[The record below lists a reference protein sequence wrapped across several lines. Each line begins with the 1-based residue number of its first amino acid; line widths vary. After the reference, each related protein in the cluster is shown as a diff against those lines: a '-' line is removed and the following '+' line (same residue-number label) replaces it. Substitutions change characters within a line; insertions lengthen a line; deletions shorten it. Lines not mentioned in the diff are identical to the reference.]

1 MKSLY
6 LRLAASNIKNNRR
19 FYLPF
24 LLTAVMTVACFFI
37 LCSVG
42 LSQTLPGG
50 QTVIL
55 VMRFGVIV
63 VAIFSVIF
71 LYYTNSFLIK
81 RRKKELGLYNILGM
95 EKRHIAKVMLWET
108 LFSALIAIGGGLIA
122 GILLDRLMFLLLL
135 NLIHFD
141 VGMTYALQP
150 AVIAITAALFG
161 GIFVLLL
168 LSNLA
173 QVVIAKPIELLR
185 GGNVGEK
192 EPKTRWLLVVI
203 GVLTLGIGYY
213 IALTTT
219 QIVMAVGVFFVAV
232 ILVIIGTYCLFLAGS
247 IAVLKLL
254 KKRKNYYYKANHFIS
269 VSGMLYRM
277 KQNAVGLA
285 NICILSTMVLVTVA
299 CTVSLYAGLNGII
312 ESSYPH
318 DITASFFAPTE
329 QCRAGIEDVIA
340 ETEQETGISVGNYIL
355 YSALTGN
362 WLMDGSE
369 VVAPSAGGEQNVD
382 LNYGYFC
389 MMTAADW
396 EALTGRHYELSGHE
410 VALGEVSGALPD
422 RFTIMGEE
430 FSVKDRFTDAPADGP
445 LSTYVS
451 DNLFYVIVP
460 DSDMLIHL
468 SQVYNDD
475 NASDSPDT
483 LPTMRLSL
491 DIGGT
496 KEQNKTF
503 TDGIV
508 SRLTAPS
515 GASSSFD
522 SLSYNTKSGNLE
534 MIYSLY
540 GGFLFLGILLGIL
553 FLMATVLIIYYKQ
566 IIEGYDDRA
575 RFEILQKVG
584 MDKKLIAASVRSQ
597 ILTMFLLPLGV
608 AALHLAV
615 AFPLLTRV
623 LKAMMLNNTPLFFT
637 CTLATFGAFAAVYLV
652 VYAFTSRVYYRIVSS
667 RESR

>member
-6 LRLAASNIKNNRR
+6 LRLAAGNIKNNRR

-37 LCSVG
+37 LCSAG

-141 VGMTYALQP
+141 VGMAYALQP

-192 EPKTRWLLVVI
+192 EPRTRWLLVVI

-219 QIVMAVGVFFVAV
+219 QIVMALGLFFVAV

-254 KKRKNYYYKANHFIS
+254 KKRKNYYYRANHFIS

-299 CTVSLYAGLNGII
+299 CTVSLYAGLNDVI
-312 ESSYPH
+312 ETSYPH
-318 DITASFFAPTE
+318 DISASFFAPTE

-340 ETEQETGISVGNYIL
+340 ETERETGISVENYIL
-355 YSALTGN
+355 YPALTGN

-369 VVAPSAGGEQNVD
+369 GVAPSAGGEQNVD

-396 EALTGRHYELSGHE
+396 ETLSGRHYELSGHE

-430 FSVKDRFTDAPADGP
+430 FSVKERFTDAPADGP
-445 LSTYVS
+445 LSSYVS

-468 SQVYNDD
+468 NQVYNGD
-475 NASDSPDT
+475 NASDSPGT

-496 KEQNKTF
+496 EEQNKAF
-503 TDGIV
+503 TDGFV

-515 GASSSFD
+515 GASSFD
-522 SLSYNTKSGNLE
+522 GLGYNTKSGNLE

-575 RFEILQKVG
+575 RFGILQKVG

-623 LKAMMLNNTPLFFT
+623 LKAMMLDNPPLFLT

>member
-6 LRLAASNIKNNRR
+6 LRLAASNIRNNRR

-37 LCSVG
+37 LCSTG

-50 QTVIL
+50 QTVQSVL
-55 VMRFGVIV
+55 FFGVIV

-108 LFSALIAIGGGLIA
+108 LFSALISIGGGLIA

-141 VGMTYALQP
+141 VGMAYSLQP
-150 AVIAITAALFG
+150 AAIALTALLFA

-203 GVLTLGIGYY
+203 GVLALGVGYY

-219 QIVMAVGVFFVAV
+219 QISMAVGVFFIAV

-299 CTVSLYAGLNGII
+299 CTVSLYAGLNDVI
-312 ESSYPH
+312 ETSYPH
-318 DITASFFAPTE
+318 DITATLFAPTE
-329 QCRAGIEDVIA
+329 RCRAEVEDMIA
-340 ETEQETGISVGNYIL
+340 ETEQETGISAENYIL
-355 YSALTGN
+355 YSALVRN

-369 VVAPSAGGEQNVD
+369 LITPNAVADDTTLPT
-382 LNYGYFC
+382 GYFC
-389 MMTAADW
+389 IMTAADW
-396 EALTGRHYELSGHE
+396 ETLSGRHYELSGHE
-410 VALGEVSGALPD
+410 VALGEAAGSLPD
-422 RFTIMGEE
+422 RFAIMGEE
-430 FSVKDRFTDAPADGP
+430 FSVKDRFTDAPKDGP
-445 LSTYVS
+445 LSTFVA
-451 DNLFYVIVP
+451 DNIFYIIVP

-468 SQVYNDD
+468 NQVYNGD
-475 NASDSPDT
+475 NASDSSDT

-496 KEQNKTF
+496 EEQNKTF
-503 TDGIV
+503 TDSIML
-508 SRLTAPS
+508 RLTDLS
-515 GASSSFD
+515 GESASFD
-522 SLSYNTKSGNLE
+522 GLTCNTKSSNLE
-534 MIYSLY
+534 TIYSLY

-608 AALHLAV
+608 AALHLAM

-623 LKAMMLNNTPLFFT
+623 LKALMLDNTTLFLI
-637 CTLATFGAFAAVYLV
+637 CTLATFGAFVVVYLI

>member
-6 LRLAASNIKNNRR
+6 LRLAAGNIKNNRR

-37 LCSVG
+37 LCSAG

-141 VGMTYALQP
+141 VGMAYALQP

-192 EPKTRWLLVVI
+192 EPRTRWLLVVI

-219 QIVMAVGVFFVAV
+219 QIVMALGLFFVAV

-254 KKRKNYYYKANHFIS
+254 KKRKNYYYRANHFIS

-299 CTVSLYAGLNGII
+299 CTVSLYAGLNDVI
-312 ESSYPH
+312 ETSYPH
-318 DITASFFAPTE
+318 DISASFFAPTE

-340 ETEQETGISVGNYIL
+340 ETEQETGISVENYIL
-355 YSALTGN
+355 YPALTGN

-396 EALTGRHYELSGHE
+396 ETLSGRHYELSGHE
-410 VALGEVSGALPD
+410 VALGEIAGSLPD
-422 RFTIMGEE
+422 RFTVMGEE

-445 LSTYVS
+445 LSSYVS

-468 SQVYNDD
+468 NQVYNGD
-475 NASDSPDT
+475 NASDSPGT

-496 KEQNKTF
+496 EEQNKAF
-503 TDGIV
+503 TDGFV

-515 GASSSFD
+515 GASSFD
-522 SLSYNTKSGNLE
+522 GLGYNTKSGNLE

-623 LKAMMLNNTPLFFT
+623 LKAMMLNNTPLFLT

>member
-1 MKSLY
+1 
-6 LRLAASNIKNNRR
+6 
-19 FYLPF
+19 
-24 LLTAVMTVACFFI
+24 
-37 LCSVG
+37 
-42 LSQTLPGG
+42 
-50 QTVIL
+50 
-55 VMRFGVIV
+55 MRFGVIV

-141 VGMTYALQP
+141 VGMAYALQP

-192 EPKTRWLLVVI
+192 EPRTRWLLVVI

-219 QIVMAVGVFFVAV
+219 QIVMALGLFFVAV

-254 KKRKNYYYKANHFIS
+254 KKRKNYYYRANHFIS

-299 CTVSLYAGLNGII
+299 CTVSLYAGLNDVI
-312 ESSYPH
+312 ETSYPH
-318 DITASFFAPTE
+318 DISASFFAPTE

-340 ETEQETGISVGNYIL
+340 ETERETGISVENYIL
-355 YSALTGN
+355 YPALTGN

-396 EALTGRHYELSGHE
+396 ETLSGRHYELSGHE
-410 VALGEVSGALPD
+410 VALGEMAGSLPD
-422 RFTIMGEE
+422 RFTVMGEE

-445 LSTYVS
+445 LSSYVS

-468 SQVYNDD
+468 NQVYNGD
-475 NASDSPDT
+475 NASDSPGT

-496 KEQNKTF
+496 EEQNKAF
-503 TDGIV
+503 TDGFV

-515 GASSSFD
+515 GASSFD
-522 SLSYNTKSGNLE
+522 GLGYNTKSGNLE

-575 RFEILQKVG
+575 RFGILQKVG

-623 LKAMMLNNTPLFFT
+623 LKAMMLDNPPLFLT

>member
-6 LRLAASNIKNNRR
+6 LRLAAGNIKNNRR

-37 LCSVG
+37 LSSVG

-141 VGMTYALQP
+141 VGMAYALQP

-168 LSNLA
+168 LSNLT

-192 EPKTRWLLVVI
+192 EPRTRWLLVVI
-203 GVLTLGIGYY
+203 GVLTLGVGYY

-219 QIVMAVGVFFVAV
+219 QIVMALGLFFVAV

-254 KKRKNYYYKANHFIS
+254 KKRKNYYYRANHFIS

-299 CTVSLYAGLNGII
+299 CTVSLYAGLNDVI
-312 ESSYPH
+312 ETSYPH

-340 ETEQETGISVGNYIL
+340 ETEQETGISVENYIL
-355 YSALTGN
+355 YPALTGN

-369 VVAPSAGGEQNVD
+369 VISPSAWGEQNVD

-396 EALTGRHYELSGHE
+396 EALSGRHYELSGHE
-410 VALGEVSGALPD
+410 VALGEVSGSLPD
-422 RFTIMGEE
+422 RFTVMGEE
-430 FSVKDRFTDAPADGP
+430 FSVKDRFTDVPADGP
-445 LSTYVS
+445 LSNFVA
-451 DNLFYVIVP
+451 DNIFYIVVP
-460 DSDMLIHL
+460 DNDMLIHL
-468 SQVYNDD
+468 NQVYNGD
-475 NASDSPDT
+475 NASDSPGT

-496 KEQNKTF
+496 EEQNKAF
-503 TDGIV
+503 TDGFV

-515 GASSSFD
+515 GASSFD
-522 SLSYNTKSGNLE
+522 GLGYNTKSGNLE

-575 RFEILQKVG
+575 RFGILQKVG

-623 LKAMMLNNTPLFFT
+623 LKAMMLDNPPLFLT

-667 RESR
+667 RERR

>member
-6 LRLAASNIKNNRR
+6 LRLAAGNIKNNRR

-37 LCSVG
+37 LSSVG

-95 EKRHIAKVMLWET
+95 EKRHIAKIMLWET

-141 VGMTYALQP
+141 VGMAYALQP
-150 AVIAITAALFG
+150 AVIALTAALFG

-192 EPKTRWLLVVI
+192 EPRTRWLLVVI

-219 QIVMAVGVFFVAV
+219 QIVMAVGVFFIAV

-299 CTVSLYAGLNGII
+299 CTVSLYAGLNDVI
-312 ESSYPH
+312 ETSYPH
-318 DITASFFAPTE
+318 DISASFFAPTE
-329 QCRAGIEDVIA
+329 QCRAEVEDMIA
-340 ETEQETGISVGNYIL
+340 ETEQETGISVENYIL
-355 YSALTGN
+355 YPALTGS

-369 VVAPSAGGEQNVD
+369 VVTPSAGGEQNVD

-430 FSVKDRFTDAPADGP
+430 FSVKNRFTDVPADGP
-445 LSTYVS
+445 LSNFVA
-451 DNLFYVIVP
+451 DNIFYIVVP
-460 DSDMLIHL
+460 DNDMLIHL
-468 SQVYNDD
+468 NQLY
-475 NASDSPDT
+475 DSNSSEET

-496 KEQNKTF
+496 EEQNKAF
-503 TDGIV
+503 TDGFV

-515 GASSSFD
+515 GASASFD
-522 SLSYNTKSGNLE
+522 GLGYNTKSGNLE

-608 AALHLAV
+608 AALHLAM

-623 LKAMMLNNTPLFFT
+623 LKAMMLDNTPLFLT
-637 CTLATFGAFAAVYLV
+637 CTLATFGAFAAVYLI

>member
-1 MKSLY
+1 MKRLY
-6 LRLAASNIKNNRR
+6 LRLAASNIRNNRR

-37 LCSVG
+37 LCSTG

-50 QTVIL
+50 QTVQSVL
-55 VMRFGVIV
+55 FFGVIV

-108 LFSALIAIGGGLIA
+108 LFSALISIGGGLIA

-141 VGMTYALQP
+141 VGMAYSLQP
-150 AVIAITAALFG
+150 AAIALTALLFA

-203 GVLTLGIGYY
+203 GVLALGVGYY

-219 QIVMAVGVFFVAV
+219 QISMAVGVFFIAV

-299 CTVSLYAGLNGII
+299 CTVSLYAGLNDVI
-312 ESSYPH
+312 ETSYPH
-318 DITASFFAPTE
+318 DITATLFAPTE
-329 QCRAGIEDVIA
+329 RCRAEVEDMIA
-340 ETEQETGISVGNYIL
+340 ETEQETGISAENYIL
-355 YSALTGN
+355 YSALVRN

-369 VVAPSAGGEQNVD
+369 LITPNAVADDTTLPT
-382 LNYGYFC
+382 GYFC
-389 MMTAADW
+389 IMTAADW
-396 EALTGRHYELSGHE
+396 ETLSGRHYELSGHE
-410 VALGEVSGALPD
+410 VALGEAAGSLPD
-422 RFTIMGEE
+422 RFAIMGEE
-430 FSVKDRFTDAPADGP
+430 FSVKDRFTDAPKDGP
-445 LSTYVS
+445 LSTFVA
-451 DNLFYVIVP
+451 DNIFYIIVP

-468 SQVYNDD
+468 NQVYNGD
-475 NASDSPDT
+475 NASDSSDT

-496 KEQNKTF
+496 EEQNKTF
-503 TDGIV
+503 TDSIML
-508 SRLTAPS
+508 RLTDLS
-515 GASSSFD
+515 GESASFD
-522 SLSYNTKSGNLE
+522 GLTCNTKSSNLE
-534 MIYSLY
+534 TIYSLY

-608 AALHLAV
+608 AALHLAM

-623 LKAMMLNNTPLFFT
+623 LKALMLDNTTLFLI
-637 CTLATFGAFAAVYLV
+637 CTLATFGAFVVVYLI

>member
-6 LRLAASNIKNNRR
+6 LRLAAGNIKNNRR

-37 LCSVG
+37 LSSVG

-141 VGMTYALQP
+141 VGMAYALQP
-150 AVIAITAALFG
+150 AVIALTAALFG

-192 EPKTRWLLVVI
+192 EPRTRWLLVVI

-219 QIVMAVGVFFVAV
+219 QIVMAVGVFFIAV

-299 CTVSLYAGLNGII
+299 CTVSLYAGLNDVI
-312 ESSYPH
+312 ETSYPH
-318 DITASFFAPTE
+318 DISASFFAPTE
-329 QCRAGIEDVIA
+329 QCRAEVEDMIA
-340 ETEQETGISVGNYIL
+340 ETEQETGISAENYIL
-355 YSALTGN
+355 YPALTGN

-396 EALTGRHYELSGHE
+396 EALSGRHYELSGHE

-430 FSVKDRFTDAPADGP
+430 FSVKNRFTDVPADGP
-445 LSTYVS
+445 LSNFVA
-451 DNLFYVIVP
+451 DNIFYIVVP
-460 DSDMLIHL
+460 DNDMLIHL
-468 SQVYNDD
+468 NQLY
-475 NASDSPDT
+475 DSNSSEET

-496 KEQNKTF
+496 EEQNKAF
-503 TDGIV
+503 TDGFV

-515 GASSSFD
+515 GASASFD
-522 SLSYNTKSGNLE
+522 GLGYNTKSGNLE

-608 AALHLAV
+608 AALHLAM

-623 LKAMMLNNTPLFFT
+623 LKAMMLDNTPLFLT
-637 CTLATFGAFAAVYLV
+637 CTLATFGAFAAVYLI

>member
-6 LRLAASNIKNNRR
+6 LRLAAGNIKNNRR

-37 LCSVG
+37 LCSAG

-141 VGMTYALQP
+141 VGMAYALQP

-192 EPKTRWLLVVI
+192 EPRTRWLLVVI

-219 QIVMAVGVFFVAV
+219 QIVMALGLFFVAV

-254 KKRKNYYYKANHFIS
+254 KKRKNYYYRANHFIS

-299 CTVSLYAGLNGII
+299 CTVSLYAGLNDVI
-312 ESSYPH
+312 ETTYPH
-318 DITASFFAPTE
+318 DISASFFAPTE

-340 ETEQETGISVGNYIL
+340 ETERETGISVENYIF

-396 EALTGRHYELSGHE
+396 EALSGRHCELSGHE
-410 VALGEVSGALPD
+410 VALGEVSGTLPD
-422 RFTIMGEE
+422 RFTVMGEE

-445 LSTYVS
+445 LSSYVS

-468 SQVYNDD
+468 NQVYNGD
-475 NASDSPDT
+475 NASDSPGT

-496 KEQNKTF
+496 EEQNKAF
-503 TDGIV
+503 TDGFV

-515 GASSSFD
+515 GASSFD
-522 SLSYNTKSGNLE
+522 GLGYNTKSGNLE

-575 RFEILQKVG
+575 RFGILQKVG

-623 LKAMMLNNTPLFFT
+623 LKAMMLNNTPLFLT

-652 VYAFTSRVYYRIVSS
+652 IYAFTSRVYYRIVSS

>member
-1 MKSLY
+1 M
-6 LRLAASNIKNNRR
+6 A
-19 FYLPF
+19 
-24 LLTAVMTVACFFI
+24 
-37 LCSVG
+37 
-42 LSQTLPGG
+42 
-50 QTVIL
+50 
-55 VMRFGVIV
+55 
-63 VAIFSVIF
+63 
-71 LYYTNSFLIK
+71 
-81 RRKKELGLYNILGM
+81 
-95 EKRHIAKVMLWET
+95 
-108 LFSALIAIGGGLIA
+108 
-122 GILLDRLMFLLLL
+122 
-135 NLIHFD
+135 
-141 VGMTYALQP
+141 YALQP
-150 AVIAITAALFG
+150 AVIALTAALFG

-192 EPKTRWLLVVI
+192 EPRTRWLLVVI

-219 QIVMAVGVFFVAV
+219 QIVMAVGVFFIAV

-254 KKRKNYYYKANHFIS
+254 KKRKNYYYRANHFIS

-299 CTVSLYAGLNGII
+299 CTVSLYAGLNDVI
-312 ESSYPH
+312 ETSYPH
-318 DITASFFAPTE
+318 DISASFFAPTE
-329 QCRAGIEDVIA
+329 QCRAEVEDMIA
-340 ETEQETGISVGNYIL
+340 VTEQETGISVENYIL
-355 YSALTGN
+355 YPALTGS

-369 VVAPSAGGEQNVD
+369 VVTPSAGGEQNVD

-422 RFTIMGEE
+422 RFTVMGEE
-430 FSVKDRFTDAPADGP
+430 FSVKDRFTDVPADGP
-445 LSTYVS
+445 LSNFVA
-451 DNLFYVIVP
+451 DNIFYIVVP
-460 DSDMLIHL
+460 DNDMLIHL
-468 SQVYNDD
+468 NQVYNGD
-475 NASDSPDT
+475 NASDSPGT

-496 KEQNKTF
+496 EEQNKAF
-503 TDGIV
+503 TDGFV

-522 SLSYNTKSGNLE
+522 GLGYNTKSGNLE

-623 LKAMMLNNTPLFFT
+623 LKAMMLNNTPLFLT
-637 CTLATFGAFAAVYLV
+637 CTLATFGAFAAVYLI

>member
-6 LRLAASNIKNNRR
+6 LRLAASNIRNNRR

-37 LCSVG
+37 LCSTG

-50 QTVIL
+50 QTVQSVL
-55 VMRFGVIV
+55 FFGVIV

-108 LFSALIAIGGGLIA
+108 LFSALISIGGGLIA

-141 VGMTYALQP
+141 VGMAYSLQP
-150 AVIAITAALFG
+150 AAIALTALLFA

-203 GVLTLGIGYY
+203 GVLALGVGYY

-219 QIVMAVGVFFVAV
+219 QISMAVGVFFIAV

-299 CTVSLYAGLNGII
+299 CTVSLYAGLNDVI
-312 ESSYPH
+312 ETSYPH
-318 DITASFFAPTE
+318 DITATLFAPTE
-329 QCRAGIEDVIA
+329 RCRAEVEDMIA
-340 ETEQETGISVGNYIL
+340 ETEQETGISAENYIL
-355 YSALTGN
+355 YSALVRN

-369 VVAPSAGGEQNVD
+369 LITPNAVADDTALPT
-382 LNYGYFC
+382 GYFC
-389 MMTAADW
+389 IMTAADW
-396 EALTGRHYELSGHE
+396 ETLSGRHYELSGHE
-410 VALGEVSGALPD
+410 VALGEAAGSLPD
-422 RFTIMGEE
+422 RFAIMGEE
-430 FSVKDRFTDAPADGP
+430 FSVKDRFTDAPKDGP
-445 LSTYVS
+445 LSTFVA
-451 DNLFYVIVP
+451 DNIFYIIVP

-468 SQVYNDD
+468 NQVYNGD
-475 NASDSPDT
+475 NASDSSDT

-496 KEQNKTF
+496 EEQNKTF
-503 TDGIV
+503 TDSIML
-508 SRLTAPS
+508 RLTDLS
-515 GASSSFD
+515 GESASFD
-522 SLSYNTKSGNLE
+522 GLTCNTKSSNLE
-534 MIYSLY
+534 TIYSLY

-608 AALHLAV
+608 AALHLAM

-623 LKAMMLNNTPLFFT
+623 LKALMLDNTTLFLI
-637 CTLATFGAFAAVYLV
+637 CTLATFGAFVVVYLI

>member
-1 MKSLY
+1 
-6 LRLAASNIKNNRR
+6 
-19 FYLPF
+19 
-24 LLTAVMTVACFFI
+24 
-37 LCSVG
+37 
-42 LSQTLPGG
+42 
-50 QTVIL
+50 
-55 VMRFGVIV
+55 
-63 VAIFSVIF
+63 
-71 LYYTNSFLIK
+71 
-81 RRKKELGLYNILGM
+81 M

-141 VGMTYALQP
+141 VGMAYALQP

-168 LSNLA
+168 LSNLT

-192 EPKTRWLLVVI
+192 EPRTRWLLVVI
-203 GVLTLGIGYY
+203 GVLTLGVGYY

-219 QIVMAVGVFFVAV
+219 QIAMAVGLFFVAV
-232 ILVIIGTYCLFLAGS
+232 VLVIIGTYCLFLAGS

-254 KKRKNYYYKANHFIS
+254 KKRKNYYYRANHFIS

-299 CTVSLYAGLNGII
+299 CTVSLYAGLNDVI
-312 ESSYPH
+312 ETSYPH

-340 ETEQETGISVGNYIL
+340 ETEQETGISVENYIL
-355 YSALTGN
+355 YPALTGN

-369 VVAPSAGGEQNVD
+369 VISPSAWGEQNVD

-396 EALTGRHYELSGHE
+396 EALSGRHYELSGHE
-410 VALGEVSGALPD
+410 VALGEVSGSLPD
-422 RFTIMGEE
+422 RFTVMGEE
-430 FSVKDRFTDAPADGP
+430 FSVKDRFTDVPADGP
-445 LSTYVS
+445 LSNFVA
-451 DNLFYVIVP
+451 DNIFYIVVP
-460 DSDMLIHL
+460 DNDMLIHL
-468 SQVYNDD
+468 NQVYNGD
-475 NASDSPDT
+475 NASDSPGT

-496 KEQNKTF
+496 EEQNKAF
-503 TDGIV
+503 TDGFV

-515 GASSSFD
+515 GASSFD
-522 SLSYNTKSGNLE
+522 GLGYNTKSGNLE

-575 RFEILQKVG
+575 RFGILQKVG

-623 LKAMMLNNTPLFFT
+623 LKAMMLDNPPLFLT

-667 RESR
+667 RERR

>member
-6 LRLAASNIKNNRR
+6 LRLAACNIKNNRR

-219 QIVMAVGVFFVAV
+219 QIVMAVGVFFIAV
-232 ILVIIGTYCLFLAGS
+232 VLVIIGTYCLFLAGS
-247 IAVLKLL
+247 IADHRPDLWHGGCM
-254 KKRKNYYYKANHFIS
+254 R
-269 VSGMLYRM
+269 
-277 KQNAVGLA
+277 
-285 NICILSTMVLVTVA
+285 T
-299 CTVSLYAGLNGII
+299 
-312 ESSYPH
+312 
-318 DITASFFAPTE
+318 
-329 QCRAGIEDVIA
+329 CR
-340 ETEQETGISVGNYIL
+340 
-355 YSALTGN
+355 
-362 WLMDGSE
+362 
-369 VVAPSAGGEQNVD
+369 
-382 LNYGYFC
+382 
-389 MMTAADW
+389 
-396 EALTGRHYELSGHE
+396 R
-410 VALGEVSGALPD
+410 
-422 RFTIMGEE
+422 R
-430 FSVKDRFTDAPADGP
+430 R
-445 LSTYVS
+445 
-451 DNLFYVIVP
+451 
-460 DSDMLIHL
+460 
-468 SQVYNDD
+468 
-475 NASDSPDT
+475 
-483 LPTMRLSL
+483 
-491 DIGGT
+491 
-496 KEQNKTF
+496 
-503 TDGIV
+503 
-508 SRLTAPS
+508 
-515 GASSSFD
+515 
-522 SLSYNTKSGNLE
+522 
-534 MIYSLY
+534 
-540 GGFLFLGILLGIL
+540 
-553 FLMATVLIIYYKQ
+553 
-566 IIEGYDDRA
+566 
-575 RFEILQKVG
+575 
-584 MDKKLIAASVRSQ
+584 
-597 ILTMFLLPLGV
+597 
-608 AALHLAV
+608 
-615 AFPLLTRV
+615 
-623 LKAMMLNNTPLFFT
+623 
-637 CTLATFGAFAAVYLV
+637 
-652 VYAFTSRVYYRIVSS
+652 
-667 RESR
+667 

>member
-6 LRLAASNIKNNRR
+6 LRLAAGNIKNNRR

-37 LCSVG
+37 LSSVG

-141 VGMTYALQP
+141 VGMAYALQP
-150 AVIAITAALFG
+150 AVIALTAALFG

-192 EPKTRWLLVVI
+192 EPRTRWLLVVI

-219 QIVMAVGVFFVAV
+219 QIVMAVGVFFIAV

-299 CTVSLYAGLNGII
+299 CTVSLYAGLNDVI
-312 ESSYPH
+312 ETSYPH
-318 DITASFFAPTE
+318 DISASFFAPTE
-329 QCRAGIEDVIA
+329 QCRAEVEDMIA
-340 ETEQETGISVGNYIL
+340 ETEQETGISAENYIL
-355 YSALTGN
+355 YPALTGN

-422 RFTIMGEE
+422 RFTVMGEE
-430 FSVKDRFTDAPADGP
+430 FSVKDRFTDVPADGP
-445 LSTYVS
+445 LSNFVA
-451 DNLFYVIVP
+451 DNIFYIVVP
-460 DSDMLIHL
+460 DNDMLIHL
-468 SQVYNDD
+468 NQLY
-475 NASDSPDT
+475 DSNSSEET

-496 KEQNKTF
+496 EEQNKAF
-503 TDGIV
+503 TDGFV

-515 GASSSFD
+515 GASASFD
-522 SLSYNTKSGNLE
+522 GLGYNTKSGNLE

-608 AALHLAV
+608 AALHLAM

-623 LKAMMLNNTPLFFT
+623 LKAMMLDNTPLFLT
-637 CTLATFGAFAAVYLV
+637 CTLATFGAFAAVYLI

>member
-6 LRLAASNIKNNRR
+6 LRLAAGNIKNNRR

-37 LCSVG
+37 LCSAG

-141 VGMTYALQP
+141 VGMAYALQP

-192 EPKTRWLLVVI
+192 EPRTRWLLVVI

-219 QIVMAVGVFFVAV
+219 QIVMALGLFFVAV

-254 KKRKNYYYKANHFIS
+254 KKRKNYYYRANHFIS

-299 CTVSLYAGLNGII
+299 CTVSLYAGLNDVI
-312 ESSYPH
+312 ETSYPH
-318 DITASFFAPTE
+318 DISASFFAPTE

-340 ETEQETGISVGNYIL
+340 ETERETGISVENYIL
-355 YSALTGN
+355 YPALTGN

-396 EALTGRHYELSGHE
+396 ETLSGRHYELSGHE
-410 VALGEVSGALPD
+410 VALGEMAGSLPD
-422 RFTIMGEE
+422 RFTVMGEE

-445 LSTYVS
+445 LSSYVS

-468 SQVYNDD
+468 NQVYNGD
-475 NASDSPDT
+475 NASDSPGT

-496 KEQNKTF
+496 EEQNKAF
-503 TDGIV
+503 TDGFV

-515 GASSSFD
+515 GASSFD
-522 SLSYNTKSGNLE
+522 GLGYNTKSGNLE

-575 RFEILQKVG
+575 RFGILQKVG

-623 LKAMMLNNTPLFFT
+623 LKAMMLDNPPLFLT

>member
-318 DITASFFAPTE
+318 DITASFFAPTGAVPRRDRGRDRRD
-329 QCRAGIEDVIA
+329 RAGDRH
-340 ETEQETGISVGNYIL
+340 
-355 YSALTGN
+355 
-362 WLMDGSE
+362 
-369 VVAPSAGGEQNVD
+369 
-382 LNYGYFC
+382 FC
-389 MMTAADW
+389 GK
-396 EALTGRHYELSGHE
+396 LHPLFR
-410 VALGEVSGALPD
+410 PD
-422 RFTIMGEE
+422 RQL
-430 FSVKDRFTDAPADGP
+430 ADGR
-445 LSTYVS
+445 
-451 DNLFYVIVP
+451 
-460 DSDMLIHL
+460 
-468 SQVYNDD
+468 Q
-475 NASDSPDT
+475 
-483 LPTMRLSL
+483 
-491 DIGGT
+491 
-496 KEQNKTF
+496 
-503 TDGIV
+503 
-508 SRLTAPS
+508 
-515 GASSSFD
+515 
-522 SLSYNTKSGNLE
+522 
-534 MIYSLY
+534 
-540 GGFLFLGILLGIL
+540 
-553 FLMATVLIIYYKQ
+553 
-566 IIEGYDDRA
+566 
-575 RFEILQKVG
+575 
-584 MDKKLIAASVRSQ
+584 RSN
-597 ILTMFLLPLGV
+597 
-608 AALHLAV
+608 LAV
-615 AFPLLTRV
+615 RRGRAERGSQLRLL
-623 LKAMMLNNTPLFFT
+623 LHDDGGGLG
-637 CTLATFGAFAAVYLV
+637 GADRPAL
-652 VYAFTSRVYYRIVSS
+652 
-667 RESR
+667 

>member
-6 LRLAASNIKNNRR
+6 LRLAAGNIKNNRR

-219 QIVMAVGVFFVAV
+219 QIVMAVGVFFIAV
-232 ILVIIGTYCLFLAGS
+232 VLVIIGTYCLFLAGS

-254 KKRKNYYYKANHFIS
+254 KKS
-269 VSGMLYRM
+269 V
-277 KQNAVGLA
+277 
-285 NICILSTMVLVTVA
+285 
-299 CTVSLYAGLNGII
+299 
-312 ESSYPH
+312 
-318 DITASFFAPTE
+318 
-329 QCRAGIEDVIA
+329 
-340 ETEQETGISVGNYIL
+340 
-355 YSALTGN
+355 
-362 WLMDGSE
+362 
-369 VVAPSAGGEQNVD
+369 VD
-382 LNYGYFC
+382 KR
-389 MMTAADW
+389 TAAIF
-396 EALTGRHYELSGHE
+396 L
-410 VALGEVSGALPD
+410 
-422 RFTIMGEE
+422 
-430 FSVKDRFTDAPADGP
+430 
-445 LSTYVS
+445 
-451 DNLFYVIVP
+451 IVMAG
-460 DSDMLIHL
+460 S
-468 SQVYNDD
+468 
-475 NASDSPDT
+475 
-483 LPTMRLSL
+483 
-491 DIGGT
+491 
-496 KEQNKTF
+496 
-503 TDGIV
+503 
-508 SRLTAPS
+508 
-515 GASSSFD
+515 
-522 SLSYNTKSGNLE
+522 
-534 MIYSLY
+534 
-540 GGFLFLGILLGIL
+540 LFLHISPVWFVMVSAVAGILLKNL
-553 FLMATVLIIYYKQ
+553 
-566 IIEGYDDRA
+566 EGRA
-575 RFEILQKVG
+575 AK
-584 MDKKLIAASVRSQ
+584 
-597 ILTMFLLPLGV
+597 
-608 AALHLAV
+608 
-615 AFPLLTRV
+615 
-623 LKAMMLNNTPLFFT
+623 
-637 CTLATFGAFAAVYLV
+637 
-652 VYAFTSRVYYRIVSS
+652 
-667 RESR
+667 